1 MEEECMVRLC
11 VGRNYKRE
19 WLDLGDTNPLF
30 FLTLSCFMAFST
42 HSGVAASVVRSHL
55 RTWDKNQD
63 STLNKEAFCLTVSK
77 EGGDE

>member
-1 MEEECMVRLC
+1 
-11 VGRNYKRE
+11 
-19 WLDLGDTNPLF
+19 
-30 FLTLSCFMAFST
+30 MAFST

-63 STLNKEAFCLTVSK
+63 STLNKEAFCLTISK